1 MMIKYFTDGR
11 PVAFGWLSSAPL
23 SNKINSQLLSQDYA
37 KLNCPKRRGRAYA
50 LQAIAPVDGGAGELS
65 PAPARRSLGALQA
78 PEEDY
83 VLICPTKGLVEKAD
97 WTTDW
102 VNKLNNANNADVPQR
117 RACVTAALAV
127 SENFE
132 SKTKNFCC
140 CSKNKEMQI
149 HKSPPFRIDS
159 RLMSASRLV
168 ASYELNY
175 NGVAAIVA
183 LNTHSRQASDDNAY
197 YL

>member
-1 MMIKYFTDGR
+1 MIKYFTDGR
-11 PVAFGWLSSAPL
+11 PPRLCKAELPKKTWACLCSASSFAWGFY
-23 SNKINSQLLSQDYA
+23 SEAS
-37 KLNCPKRRGRAYA
+37 RAA
-50 LQAIAPVDGGAGELS
+50 LEKYVKQRIAPVDGGAGELS

-140 CSKNKEMQI
+140 CSKVEIK
-149 HKSPPFRIDS
+149 R
-159 RLMSASRLV
+159 V
-168 ASYELNY
+168 
-175 NGVAAIVA
+175 
-183 LNTHSRQASDDNAY
+183 
-197 YL
+197 